1 MSAVTCLEIILQHF
15 TPEGNWLLL
24 CNYLAKRSEG
34 FVKMLGIDF
43 IFFLFFVLSWQKKRS
58 QLAFRLESCGEKK
71 CRHVKSSK
79 WLIIM
84 ETEIYN
90 AAAVNGNSQ
99 RTANCLMD
107 SAGLFAFIS
116 YPNASPLI

>member
-1 MSAVTCLEIILQHF
+1 
-15 TPEGNWLLL
+15 
-24 CNYLAKRSEG
+24 
-34 FVKMLGIDF
+34 
-43 IFFLFFVLSWQKKRS
+43 
-58 QLAFRLESCGEKK
+58 
-71 CRHVKSSK
+71 
-79 WLIIM
+79 M

-116 YPNASPLI
+116 YPNASPHI